1 LEAEEKIAALVAQ
14 LIAKDVITSDLQ
26 RQVAE
31 LTAIVAELREKLD
44 QNSRNSHRPPSS
56 DGPGGTKHTHRKKSD
71 RKRGGQKGHRGHHR
85 ELLPESDVSEFVDLY
100 PDHCDAC
107 SRTLPNTPDICATR
121 TQVTEVPPI
130 KPHTKEFR
138 QHAVT
143 CKCGHT
149 TRATGAGIIPVSP
162 FGPRLMSMVVLL
174 TGIYHLSRRKAVQA
188 LSDIVGVQISLG
200 AVSSIER
207 RVSGAIEPAVKDI
220 WTKLDFDE
228 VKHADATTWLL
239 AGLTMSLWTIA
250 TKAVTVFKI
259 VAKGTA
265 ALAEPMFAPLKG
277 ILVSD
282 RAALFSFWAMEDR
295 QICWAHLLRKFVLFS
310 ERTDAGAQF
319 GHDLLGYTGLLF
331 DYWHAYK
338 QGKIDKE
345 TFRFW
350 MKPVRIQFEACLRR
364 AVSADLKKLSGSCDN
379 ILSHQAALWTF
390 VDRDDVEP
398 TNNHAERELRQ
409 FVLWRKRSF
418 GTHSDR
424 GNVFA
429 ERIMTLSHTA
439 RKQHTNVMTFLVE
452 CCLAQQIGGPSPLLL
467 VAPTPALL

>member
-1 LEAEEKIAALVAQ
+1 LDAEEKIAALVAQ
-14 LIAKDVITSDLQ
+14 LLAKDVNIAELQ

-31 LTAIVAELREKLD
+31 LKAIVADLSEKLG
-44 QNSRNSHRPPSS
+44 QNSRNSHRPPST
-56 DGPGGTKHTHRKKSD
+56 DGPGGTKHNHRKKSE

-100 PDHCDAC
+100 PEQCDSCA
-107 SRTLPNTPDICATR
+107 RILPKTADICAAR

-143 CKCGHT
+143 CVCGHT
-149 TRATGAGIIPVSP
+149 TRASGVGIIPVSP
-162 FGPRLMSMVVLL
+162 FGPRLMSLVVLL
-174 TGIYHLSRRKAVQA
+174 TGVYHLSRRKAVQA
-188 LSDIVGVQISLG
+188 LNDIVGIRISLG

-207 RVSGAIEPAVKDI
+207 RVSDAIEPAVKDI
-220 WTKLDFDE
+220 WSKLDCDE

-239 AGLTMSLWTIA
+239 AGVTMSLWTIA
-250 TKAVTVFKI
+250 TKSITVFKI

-265 ALAEPMFAPLKG
+265 ALAEPLFAPLKG

-310 ERTDAGAQF
+310 ERKDAGAQF
-319 GHDLLGYTGLLF
+319 GQDLLGYTVLLF

-338 QGKIDKE
+338 QGKIDRE
-345 TFRFW
+345 TFRLW
-350 MKPVRIQFEACLRR
+350 MKPVRIQFETCLAR
-364 AVSADLKKLSGSCDN
+364 AVDSDLQKLSGSCEN
-379 ILSHQAALWTF
+379 ILSHRAALWTF
-390 VDRDDVEP
+390 MDREDVEP

-429 ERIMTLSHTA
+429 ERIMTISHTA
-439 RKQHTNVMTFLVE
+439 RKQQKNVMTFLVE
-452 CCLAQQIGGPSPLLL
+452 CCVAQQNGETSPFLL
-467 VAPTPALL
+467 VSPTPVLR